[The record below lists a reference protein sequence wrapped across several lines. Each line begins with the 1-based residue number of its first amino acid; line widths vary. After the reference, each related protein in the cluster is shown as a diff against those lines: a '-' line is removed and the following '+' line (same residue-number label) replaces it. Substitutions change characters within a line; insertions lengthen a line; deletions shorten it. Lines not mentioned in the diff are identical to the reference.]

1 MSRARRHLLC
11 LDAWL
16 RDGGSGDLDRSRA
29 LFDAYRG
36 SLCAAASGCVP
47 GWAYADGRAYME
59 LPEHDL
65 AVTASLPVQLQF
77 YQEAGVKVLFT
88 PKF

>member
-1 MSRARRHLLC
+1 MLC

-16 RDGGSGDLDRSRA
+16 CDGGSGDGNRARA

-36 SLCAAASGCVP
+36 SLCAAVSGCVP
-47 GWAYADGRAYME
+47 GWAYGDGRAYME

-77 YQEAGVKVLFT
+77 YQEAGIKVLFIANLA
-88 PKF
+88 